1 MIDTSNLGLFLA
13 AAVALTVTPGPAVL
27 YIVTRSVSQGRAAGI
42 VSCLGVATGG
52 LVHVL
57 AATLGLSALLATS
70 AAAFKLVKYAGAA
83 YLVWLGIRKLKQPS
97 TLDPSAVVPRHS
109 LLRVYRDGAVV
120 NILNPKTALFFL
132 AFLPQFVIPSRG
144 AVGVQFALL
153 GSLFVSTAVCTDV
166 MWALLAAAS
175 GSGSAAIRGSRV
187 GAVPHWN
194 RVPGPWP
201 RLCDDELTT
210 DVEARRTHLNRT
222 KDHGPDRMRDVDDVV
237 TFANRFQPFP
247 HSARPRGIRPSE
259 FKTKGPTRREIGV
272 SFWRSI

>member
-97 TLDPSAVVPRHS
+97 TLDPSAVVPMHS

-166 MWALLAAAS
+166 MWALLASSVGVWLRGHPRFLAS
-175 GSGSAAIRGSRV
+175 ERYLTGTAYLGLGLASAM
-187 GAVPHWN
+187 
-194 RVPGPWP
+194 
-201 RLCDDELTT
+201 T
-210 DVEARRTHLNRT
+210 T